1 VLLLAACGEGEPSGG
16 NADFAAPTSME
27 ELVSEAQKE
36 GEVVLYASLTP
47 PQIERAEAAFEAK
60 YDIEFTALR
69 LTSGPINQRFLGE
82 LQTNSLGADVL
93 STAGPEIFEQDLEAD
108 SNHFVPVSEYPD
120 EVVEDWPELGLR
132 ENRVLVNIIP
142 MALTYNAS
150 MLNAEPPSKWCDII
164 DPKYAGKFVYV
175 DPRGVPANMG
185 HLSLMEQECG
195 PEWLT
200 TFATLDF
207 DLVDSGSAGVQ
218 QLAAGENA
226 LSFPNNRAHAADVAE
241 VVSVQDMTPSVG
253 YELEA
258 AIATAAPH
266 PNAGRLLMYWLM
278 SREGQEAL
286 NGGPMESTS
295 VRFGDIPGA
304 IPLPEDYVSLDLFVD
319 EQREQELLKLIGLS

>member
-1 VLLLAACGEGEPSGG
+1 MLAACGGGEPSGAD
-16 NADFAAPTSME
+16 ADFVAPNSME
-27 ELVSEAQKE
+27 QLVTAAEAE
-36 GEVVLYASLTP
+36 GEAVLYASLTP
-47 PQIERAEAAFEAK
+47 PQIERVKAAFEAK
-60 YDIEFTALR
+60 YDIAFTSLR

-82 LQTNSLGADVL
+82 AQTKSVGADVL
-93 STAGPEIFEQDLEAD
+93 STAGPEIFEEDLKA
-108 SNHFVPVSEYPD
+108 STKQFVPVSDYPA
-120 EVVEDWPELGLR
+120 EVLEGWPELGLR
-132 ENRVLVNIIP
+132 ENRVLINVIP
-142 MALTYNAS
+142 MGLSYNPE
-150 MLNAEPPSKWCDII
+150 MLGEEPPSDWCDIVEE
-164 DPKYAGKFVYV
+164 KYRGQFVYV

-200 TFATLDF
+200 ALAGLDF

-226 LSFPNNRAHAADVAE
+226 LSFPNNRAHAAGVTE
-241 VVSVQDMTPSVG
+241 VVKIQDMKPSVG

-258 AIATAAPH
+258 AVPVAAPH

-295 VRFGDIPGA
+295 VRFDDIPGA

-319 EQREQELLKLIGLS
+319 DQRKQELLELIGLS